1 VTTVVNRL
9 LNLVQPNVAVFG
21 KKDYQQWLLI
31 RLMVSDLGLPVE
43 IVGVDTV
50 REPDGLA
57 LSSRNQYLSPPERQ
71 LAPRLYATLRNLRE
85 EILTGRAWTPDMDE
99 RAAQALAAAGL
110 KPDYVSTRRLTDLEL
125 PRPADRDLVILAAAW
140 LGRTRL
146 IDNLE
151 VGIP

>member
-1 VTTVVNRL
+1 VVNRL
-9 LNLVQPNVAVFG
+9 LNLVQPDVAVFG
-21 KKDYQQWLLI
+21 KKDYQQWMLI
-31 RLMVSDLGLPVE
+31 RLMVSDLGLPIE

-57 LSSRNQYLSPPERQ
+57 LSSRNIYLSPPERQ
-71 LAPRLYATLRNLRE
+71 LAPRLYAALRNVRDN
-85 EILTGRAWTPDMDE
+85 ILAGRAWAPDMDE
-99 RAAQALAAAGL
+99 RVAQALAAAGF
-110 KPDYVSTRRLTDLEL
+110 KPDYVSTRRQTDLEL
-125 PRPADRDLVILAAAW
+125 PGPADRGLVILAAAW